1 MRAAHQTLNLL
12 KSGQGFL
19 PFLFQS
25 PELLLELG
33 NVTSLLTFI
42 AC

>member
-1 MRAAHQTLNLL
+1 MHVIYQTLNLL
-12 KSGQGFL
+12 KLRQGFL

-25 PELLLELG
+25 PELLLELE
-33 NVTSLLTFI
+33 NVTSLFPFT